1 MSTFQIRRLP
11 VLRRDMNIAGIVSL
25 GDLSVSGGKT
35 GRVIAQISK
44 HTGSIRSMKTHHIE
58 GVEQSTYFDEK
69 TKEKGLHSTQYFA
82 NNEFLTPMNTIRNQ
96 LLQHG
101 KDGLDRKYAIFIST
115 GSYCPIHRMHTQ
127 IFEDAKD
134 YMTKL
139 GFTVIGG
146 FLSPSHY
153 NHVLAKLGDNA
164 VSSYHRIKMV
174 ELATDESPWL
184 TISKWES
191 SQPSMVNYDQVT
203 ASIAD
208 LVSTVVTPL
217 TVFYLCGADIAMK
230 SKLWTCGQHFKS
242 IAICR
247 PGYSSQ
253 LISFLQSQAQE
264 DEQQD
269 SSHEQFNYLE
279 NTINKCFY
287 LVESPTEDI
296 SSTVVRNRLLK
307 GLNIDSYCHPEVVRY
322 IQQNN
327 LFKRTA
333 TGQ

>member
-1 MSTFQIRRLP
+1 
-11 VLRRDMNIAGIVSL
+11 
-25 GDLSVSGGKT
+25 
-35 GRVIAQISK
+35 
-44 HTGSIRSMKTHHIE
+44 
-58 GVEQSTYFDEK
+58 
-69 TKEKGLHSTQYFA
+69 
-82 NNEFLTPMNTIRNQ
+82 
-96 LLQHG
+96 
-101 KDGLDRKYAIFIST
+101 
-115 GSYCPIHRMHTQ
+115 
-127 IFEDAKD
+127 
-134 YMTKL
+134 
-139 GFTVIGG
+139 
-146 FLSPSHY
+146 
-153 NHVLAKLGDNA
+153 
-164 VSSYHRIKMV
+164 
-174 ELATDESPWL
+174 
-184 TISKWES
+184 
-191 SQPSMVNYDQVT
+191 
-203 ASIAD
+203 
-208 LVSTVVTPL
+208 
-217 TVFYLCGADIAMK
+217 MK

-264 DEQQD
+264 NEQQD

-333 TGQ
+333 TGH